1 VLLLVRAKG
10 WVVVSVTT
18 VGLLVREEVRGF
30 GRLAMLPLLLL
41 LLVVVLLVLLLVLLS
56 AEVVVVATRMLLM
69 LLMLRML
76 LLLMLLLKMPLL
88 VLEVGLATRIVG
100 EEGLHVVRP
109 EHTKRHKETK
119 EIAPLFVSKSSLV
132 DVLSRGSKIC
142 LSQSTPIFFTQFAII
157 VAPRVSLTAL

>member
-30 GRLAMLPLLLL
+30 GRLAMLPL
-41 LLVVVLLVLLLVLLS
+41 
-56 AEVVVVATRMLLM
+56 
-69 LLMLRML
+69 L